1 MALGHTESSMSSTA
15 SIMSAT
21 ASASESPTPTD
32 SGSMSKGANYFFGFL
47 ITFVAILFVFIGCGI
62 ATRRR
67 YQRRRGI
74 IFNLDDLQAMPG
86 LFGSR
91 QQLIGEKPIMWEPW
105 VVKRNDYSW
114 SMMQVSNSPNIF
126 QKIINNSQPLSASR
140 SNKPCLKSIPRSAPI
155 RLPSRNPT
163 AIHGLSLP
171 TWAPADSEVEKEA
184 PLPDESVPSTLQI
197 SLLISMPNQP
207 SPDKPS
213 FTEYQIGVARLPWEA
228 WMAS

>member
-1 MALGHTESSMSSTA
+1 MSLAVMALGHTESSMTSTA

-21 ASASESPTPTD
+21 ASASESPTATD

-105 VVKRNDYSW
+105 VVNRKECSW
-114 SMMQVSNSPNIF
+114 STM
-126 QKIINNSQPLSASR
+126 QPLSASR
-140 SNKPCLKSIPRSAPI
+140 SNKPCRKPIPRSAPI
-155 RLPSRNPT
+155 RLPSRNPN

-171 TWAPADSEVEKEA
+171 IWAPADSEVEKEA
-184 PLPDESVPSTLQI
+184 PLTDESVPSTLQI
-197 SLLISMPNQP
+197 SLLISMPSQP
-207 SPDKPS
+207 SSDEPP

>member
-15 SIMSAT
+15 SIVSAT
-21 ASASESPTPTD
+21 ASASESPTATD
-32 SGSMSKGANYFFGFL
+32 SGSMSKGTNYFFGFL

-67 YQRRRGI
+67 YQRRRGM

-105 VVKRNDYSW
+105 AVNRNEYSW
-114 SMMQVSNSPNIF
+114 STI
-126 QKIINNSQPLSASR
+126 QPLSASR
-140 SNKPCLKSIPRSAPI
+140 SNKPSPKPIPRSAPI
-155 RLPSRNPT
+155 RLPSRNPN

-171 TWAPADSEVEKEA
+171 TWAPADSEVEKEV
-184 PLPDESVPSTLQI
+184 PLTDESVPSTLQI
-197 SLLISMPNQP
+197 SLLISMPSRP
-207 SPDKPS
+207 SPDEPPL
-213 FTEYQIGVARLPWEA
+213 TEYQIGVASLPWEA
-228 WMAS
+228 WMTS

>member
-1 MALGHTESSMSSTA
+1 MALGHTESSISSTT

-21 ASASESPTPTD
+21 ASPTNSSIATD

-86 LFGSR
+86 LFGSP

-105 VVKRNDYSW
+105 VVKHDDYSW
-114 SMMQVSNSPNIF
+114 STI
-126 QKIINNSQPLSASR
+126 QPLSASR
-140 SNKPCLKSIPRSAPI
+140 SNKPCPKTVPRPAPI

-171 TWAPADSEVEKEA
+171 IWAPADSEKEA
-184 PLPDESVPSTLQI
+184 LSPEESLPSTLQI
-197 SLLISMPNQP
+197 SLLISMPGQP
-207 SPDKPS
+207 PPDNPTL
-213 FTEYQIGVARLPWEA
+213 TEYQIGVARLPWVA